1 MWFIVKIFPTYR
13 FYLTG
18 IILIIVLFVGY
29 FSPILFSIAKGLT
42 LAFLLLSFADIVL
55 LFWTGGRIV
64 LERHLPDRFSNGDEN
79 KVSFDIS
86 SLYKFLIAV
95 EVIDEIP
102 ANFQQRD
109 LKLQMDL
116 PLGSQEAKSYILR
129 PTQRGEY
136 LFGKTNTLATTSLK
150 LLARRQIFGQDQ
162 MVKVYPSFLNLH
174 KYELAA
180 ISQNLRMS
188 GQKRMRRI
196 GQSTEFDHIKEYVL
210 GDDPRHINWKASAR
224 KTDLMLNHYVD
235 EKSQPIYSVIDK
247 GRPMKMPFEGMT
259 LLDYSVNASLVLS
272 NVAIKKGD
280 RAGLIT
286 FQHKPQTFIPAR
298 KRNLQLNFLLE
309 ALYNQETQ
317 FNEHDFATLYWYIQQ
332 KVKQRSLLLMY
343 TNFESIYALERQ
355 LPYLKLINR
364 HHLLLLIFFR
374 NTELDKVIDGPT
386 KSSLDVYNKSIASQ
400 IEDEKRNI
408 QSVLTHNGIL
418 SLYTTPR
425 NLNAHVINK
434 YIEIKTKRLL

>member
-1 MWFIVKIFPTYR
+1 M
-13 FYLTG
+13 
-18 IILIIVLFVGY
+18 
-29 FSPILFSIAKGLT
+29 
-42 LAFLLLSFADIVL
+42 
-55 LFWTGGRIV
+55 
-64 LERHLPDRFSNGDEN
+64 LERQLPERFSNGDEN
-79 KVSFDIS
+79 EVTFHLLS
-86 SLYKFLIAV
+86 SYKFPIHTNLV
-95 EVIDEIP
+95 DEIP
-102 ANFQQRD
+102 PQFQKRD
-109 LKLQMDL
+109 LKLPMDL
-116 PLGSQEAKSYILR
+116 SPGNQVIKSYELR
-129 PTQRGEY
+129 PTERGEY
-136 LFGKTNTLATTSLK
+136 TFGKTNTLSTTILK
-150 LLARRQIFGQDQ
+150 LITRRQVFGEPQ
-162 MVKVYPSFLNLH
+162 MVKVYPSFLNLY

-224 KTDLMLNHYVD
+224 KTDLMVNHYID

-286 FQHKPQTFIPAR
+286 FQHKPQTFIPAQ
-298 KRNLQLNFLLE
+298 KRNLQINYLLE
-309 ALYNQETQ
+309 TLYNQETQ

-355 LPYLKLINR
+355 LPYLKLINK
-364 HHLLLLIFFR
+364 HHLLLLIFFK
-374 NTELDKVIDGPT
+374 NTELDKVMDESTNATI
-386 KSSLDVYNKSIASQ
+386 DVYNKSIAKQ
-400 IEDEKRNI
+400 ISNEKQNI

-418 SLYTTPR
+418 SLYTSPEH
-425 NLNAHVINK
+425 LNTNVINK